1 MRLLATNHIRT
12 KSWCVFIMYAF
23 FAYCSM
29 SCFLSIIII
38 SNSVMFEFIFSK
50 LSLNVCALKHIN
62 KRSRLQMNKRR
73 TKKNIQTD
81 YTVKR
86 SLHMSNVRK
95 IYSNSNFISIFCVE
109 CIKYQFSF
117 IMHKHKWLSSVT
129 MLICLCVQR
138 FNVRTNHWTTD
149 SMNEKRKK
157 IIIWWNHQGFI
168 CLNRQRIYFK
178 RKSSISHHFFIG
190 NAPTSTE

>member
-138 FNVRTNHWTTD
+138 FNVTNHWTTD